1 MVQKAK
7 NVTQKNSDG
16 INIWK
21 IVMVSTLLVVMLYCS
36 NQWQQLF
43 PRESRGSFSFPVIH
57 PSNHSFCQ
65 LHVVIVVVYTSSLLV
80 LPAVWKYF
88 SDCCEQ
94 CCQLCQLCKVLILFK
109 SCLALW
115 SKKKSYKKWSKFKIG
130 VCTYGA
136 LGCAKMEP
144 GCHAR
149 KTEFRFHYT
158 GNIIL

>member
-1 MVQKAK
+1 MQKAK

-36 NQWQQLF
+36 SQWQQLF

-57 PSNHSFCQ
+57 PFNHSFCQ
-65 LHVVIVVVYTSSLLV
+65 LHVVIIVVYMSSLHFLLV

-94 CCQLCQLCKVLILFK
+94 CCQLCQLFKVLILFK

-115 SKKKSYKKWSKFKIG
+115 SKKNHIKNGLSSK
-130 VCTYGA
+130 
-136 LGCAKMEP
+136 LGFVYQVQTNL
-144 GCHAR
+144 H
-149 KTEFRFHYT
+149 
-158 GNIIL
+158 N